1 MTTAPVFFHRDDEVD
16 QARQLIESHQVSRII
31 VLDNS
36 ERLAGIISLADIV
49 DIADESSSGETL
61 QEIKR
66 P

>member
-36 ERLAGIISLADIV
+36 ERLAGIISLADIA

>member
-36 ERLAGIISLADIV
+36 ERLTGIISLADIA